1 MKKIKTLKTTK
12 ILTYVLVGAFLLY
25 LNSIEISYSKPLSP
39 EQFIQEG
46 KSLFEKG
53 DYEQSLQK
61 LTQAEA
67 YFKSSQVK
75 SKTERLSEIYFLQG
89 LNFAK
94 QGNEKISKEMFKR
107 ALHYSSDKE
116 YDTTLLDENAK
127 EIFTKAKIEFEQE
140 FSPKAIGMQGEQYQ
154 KKGGSAGW
162 IVLAVIAIAAVGVL
176 TYFLV
181 KELQKEDEPDTGTIQ
196 VNSTPTGAAIWLDG
210 TDTGKA
216 TNAALADVSP
226 GAHALKLIKEGYKV
240 WEDTVNVNKGA
251 TTHVNATLEEEPKV
265 GKIKVNST
273 PTGADIWLDGTD
285 TGKTTNATL
294 NNVSVGDHA
303 LKLVKE
309 RYQDWEDT
317 VTVTEDTTTTVNAT
331 LEVGAFTEDF
341 NDGVANHWKTKYGQW
356 KIEGGIYIC
365 RDKSDNNTRNNV
377 RSYYDLGKFSD
388 FTLTAEAKRTEP
400 ANKVI
405 GIAFRG
411 NTDFNK
417 YYVLDVH
424 PDQGEYS
431 VWKVEG
437 TSYWGLVSWTS
448 HSSINT
454 SGWNKLQIVAKGN
467 DFSIYINDIF
477 VDNITISGVRSEGK
491 VGLWTYFYSGANNDE
506 THFDNVSLSLE
517 TTVAVRARRGR
528 IVFPMP
534 PRLGET
540 MGGKF

>member
-1 MKKIKTLKTTK
+1 MDGQDTGKTTNATLTDVSAGTHTLK
-12 ILTYVLVGAFLLY
+12 LV
-25 LNSIEISYSKPLSP
+25 
-39 EQFIQEG
+39 
-46 KSLFEKG
+46 
-53 DYEQSLQK
+53 
-61 LTQAEA
+61 
-67 YFKSSQVK
+67 
-75 SKTERLSEIYFLQG
+75 
-89 LNFAK
+89 K
-94 QGNEKISKEMFKR
+94 QGYKVWE
-107 ALHYSSDKE
+107 
-116 YDTTLLDENAK
+116 DTVTVNKGSTTHVNVTLE
-127 EIFTKAKIEFEQE
+127 EE
-140 FSPKAIGMQGEQYQ
+140 PKV
-154 KKGGSAGW
+154 GS
-162 IVLAVIAIAAVGVL
+162 I
-176 TYFLV
+176 
-181 KELQKEDEPDTGTIQ
+181 K

-210 TDTGKA
+210 Q
-216 TNAALADVSP
+216 
-226 GAHALKLIKEGYKV
+226 
-240 WEDTVNVNKGA
+240 
-251 TTHVNATLEEEPKV
+251 
-265 GKIKVNST
+265 
-273 PTGADIWLDGTD
+273 D

-294 NNVSVGDHA
+294 NDVSVGNHT

-317 VTVTEDTTTTVNAT
+317 VTVDEDATTTVNAT

-365 RDKSDNNTRNNV
+365 RDKSDSNNRNNV